1 MTDVKNEVAWPRIG
15 RRSRKKG
22 ASFQNTVAK
31 MLTQAW
37 GVPILS
43 TPQSGGLSLR
53 GDLCVGGDPP
63 KHVLVYSIECKNRKD
78 LSLASILRNP
88 DVLPVSDRQI
98 VFFKEHGSSHVWLAW
113 DVHRGP
119 TILPVGVE
127 NPPPLLRVCRS
138 DGGIVGVVRVTEK
151 YLRMFR
157 KQLVVQIPRQNV
169 ASGKAPTKKRGRSGD
184 GF

>member
-1 MTDVKNEVAWPRIG
+1 
-15 RRSRKKG
+15 
-22 ASFQNTVAK
+22 
-31 MLTQAW
+31 
-37 GVPILS
+37 
-43 TPQSGGLSLR
+43 
-53 GDLCVGGDPP
+53 
-63 KHVLVYSIECKNRKD
+63 VLVYSIECKNRKD